1 MIAEKIKQ
9 ALHNGHWKDS
19 TGVISQINQDK
30 VSFKELLEIGAFNKQ
45 ILERIELPD
54 KFVLDRIK
62 EERINIHSLQ
72 DYFPTQQFQ
81 RIFIRLEQEQKAAQ
95 KAKEEEHR
103 AAQSSERREHLNK
116 IKQNLYEDHEIR
128 TLVHNN
134 SLTRDDILNNTPI
147 SYNMLAEIMG
157 DPVEPMLPP
166 PLPPT
171 GSDVFL
177 LEDRT
182 DVFTFGVVGSG
193 KSLFLGAVFAYAHSQ
208 GLYRTDQA
216 DKSATQYTDFLIRA
230 INNGRPIVG
239 TAIDYALYLPVTFK
253 NKQQERVKKGFF
265 GKAVMKKKFH
275 PFNFIEMSG
284 EHFQDIYSADNIFKW
299 LKEYLFESRNKKIFF
314 FTIDFFIHHT
324 NSESQLEAS
333 QSAQFQN
340 VLNFLEQSDLLGD
353 TIAIC
358 LLITKWDLCPN
369 PSAEAAKTFLESHYK
384 NLYSTCKDLAE
395 SNRNLDF
402 KIFTFSIGD
411 VRSSNSYL
419 YNPSQS
425 QGIFD
430 WLCDTSY
437 YELRD

>member
-1 MIAEKIKQ
+1 MRNIAEQIKRV
-9 ALHNGHWKDS
+9 LHNGDWKDAD
-19 TGVISQINQDK
+19 GVIRQIERKN
-30 VSFKELLEIGAFNKQ
+30 VTFKELLEVGALNKQ
-45 ILERIELPD
+45 ILTRVEFSDQFVIE
-54 KFVLDRIK
+54 RIK
-62 EERINIHSLQ
+62 EESINIYALQ
-72 DYFPTQQFQ
+72 DYFPHEQFQ
-81 RIFIRLEQEQKAAQ
+81 RIFIRLEKEQEA
-95 KAKEEEHR
+95 
-103 AAQSSERREHLNK
+103 ERQGHLQK
-116 IKQNLYEDHEIR
+116 IKQKQYSEAEIR
-128 TLVHNN
+128 ALVENN
-134 SLTRDDILNNTPI
+134 ALTREDILNHTPI
-147 SYNMLAEIMG
+147 SYNELAEIMG
-157 DPVEPMLPP
+157 DPVEPMMPP

-171 GSDVFL
+171 SSAVLL

-208 GLYRTDQA
+208 GLYRTDHA
-216 DKSATQYTDFLIRA
+216 DKAATQYTDFLIRA

-253 NKQQERVKKGFF
+253 NKALQPVKKGFF
-265 GKAVMKKKFH
+265 GKTLMKKKFH

-314 FTIDFFIHHT
+314 FTIDYFIHHT
-324 NSESQLEAS
+324 HSEGQLEAS

-340 VLNFLEQSDLLGD
+340 VLNFLRQNELLGD

-369 PSAEAAKTFLESHYK
+369 PSPQAAKDFLEQHYK
-384 NLYSTCKDLAE
+384 NLYTTCKDLAD
-395 SNRNLDF
+395 SYRDLDF
-402 KIFTFSIGD
+402 KIFTFSIGE
-411 VRSSNSYL
+411 VRPSNAYN
-419 YNPSQS
+419 YNPEQS
-425 QGIFD
+425 EGIFN